1 MEERRFFDQGQMAFV
16 SKGHYAQKGLQ
27 QIFLSPMSIGS
38 WSFAIC
44 PVGAEVSLREQS
56 INKVM
61 ELGAYKLKL
70 RSGHSLSLYMLCVL
84 NTERISLHVI
94 SSRELRT

>member
-1 MEERRFFDQGQMAFV
+1 MVLKR
-16 SKGHYAQKGLQ
+16 SKGGKEVLTNVKLCLCQKDITRKIVSVLY
-27 QIFLSPMSIGS
+27 
-38 WSFAIC
+38 

-70 RSGHSLSLYMLCVL
+70 RSGHFLSLYMLCVL
-84 NTERISLHVI
+84 DTERISLHAI
-94 SSRELRT
+94 SSKELRT